1 MTKPEMLAIMRL
13 LAALEASILSNKVA
27 LSDHLWD
34 QIAESVETL
43 EREILK

>member
-13 LAALEASILSNKVA
+13 LAALEASILSNKIQ
-27 LSDHLWD
+27 LSDHLWE
-34 QIAESVETL
+34 QISDSVDVL